1 MSKLLQGMMFP
12 SAVVSLDEQHNVGR
26 SCSRDEDED
35 NDDDED
41 GVGRNSSGQSSRSSS
56 SSLSSSNN
64 TNTDFAISSNTDN
77 NKNTENHDNNNNNHT
92 NNNDKNNNSNSNNNN
107 NLIWYFSYGSNMNP
121 NVFEKKR
128 NITPKQ
134 TRVCYVP
141 DYVLTFGEGALP
153 YVEPAFCT
161 CIRRTELTKLQLLD
175 ATVTAADTT
184 AADNT
189 ADKSTISKVSAVDDN
204 RRRRRHSRRRPD
216 IHGVAFLITK
226 REYEHVLMT
235 EGGWGWQEYRNNK
248 LWNVGHYGS
257 EEVNCIEI
265 INNEQTATTT
275 ITSGNGNGSGKT
287 FKAYTLT
294 GIMGDV
300 RQRFDCNAS
309 KRYYDIVI
317 DGAKTSGLPISYQN
331 YLKTNHPP
339 FELLANLTSTIGIK
353 LARYICCILSI
364 PCIIME
370 IGSLSLCIKWNNY
383 INGNNDEQSSSGCVV
398 NVNNN
403 TSYYSIRR
411 PPWII
416 CKISYLYRYII
427 LEILLSIIIEDMF
440 NIPNGFKNENE
451 NNNDMIEIVEIEKK
465 KKLEKK
471 KLKKNAVVQ
480 VVDYDVTKKVD

>member
-1 MSKLLQGMMFP
+1 MMFP

-35 NDDDED
+35 NSDDED
-41 GVGRNSSGQSSRSSS
+41 GVGRSSNGQSSRSST
-56 SSLSSSNN
+56 SLSSSNS

-77 NKNTENHDNNNNNHT
+77 NNNYTENGNNNNNHKNNNNNNN
-92 NNNDKNNNSNSNNNN
+92 NNNDSNNNNNNNHNNNN

-161 CIRRTELTKLQLLD
+161 CIRRTELTKLQLL
-175 ATVTAADTT
+175 ATATAAADT

-189 ADKSTISKVSAVDDN
+189 ADSTISKVLAVDDN

-275 ITSGNGNGSGKT
+275 ITSGNNGNDSGRK

-300 RQRFDCNAS
+300 RQRYDCNAS

-331 YLKTNHPP
+331 YLKTNHKP
-339 FELLANLTSTIGIK
+339 FELLTHHKSLSSIK
-353 LARYICCILSI
+353 LARSICCILSI

-383 INGNNDEQSSSGCVV
+383 INGNNEQSSSGCVV

-416 CKISYLYRYII
+416 CKISYLYRYSI
-427 LEILLSIIIEDMF
+427 LEILLSIIIEDIF

-465 KKLEKK
+465 KK

>member
-1 MSKLLQGMMFP
+1 MMFP

-26 SCSRDEDED
+26 SCSGDEDEDED

-41 GVGRNSSGQSSRSSS
+41 GVGRSSNGQSSRSST
-56 SSLSSSNN
+56 SLSSSNS
-64 TNTDFAISSNTDN
+64 TITDFAISSTDN
-77 NKNTENHDNNNNNHT
+77 NNNYTENGNNNNNHKNNNN
-92 NNNDKNNNSNSNNNN
+92 NNNDSNNNNNNNHNNNN

-161 CIRRTELTKLQLLD
+161 CIRRTELTKLQLL
-175 ATVTAADTT
+175 ATATAADTT
-184 AADNT
+184 DADNT
-189 ADKSTISKVSAVDDN
+189 ADNSTISKVLAVSG
-204 RRRRRHSRRRPD
+204 RRRRPD

-265 INNEQTATTT
+265 NNEQTATTT
-275 ITSGNGNGSGKT
+275 ITSGNNGNDSTGRK

-300 RQRFDCNAS
+300 RQRYDCNAS

-331 YLKTNHPP
+331 YLKTDHPP
-339 FELLANLTSTIGIK
+339 FELLTHHKSLSSIK
-353 LARYICCILSI
+353 LARSICCILSI

-383 INGNNDEQSSSGCVV
+383 INGNNEQSSSGCVV

-427 LEILLSIIIEDMF
+427 LEILLSIIIEDIF

-465 KKLEKK
+465 KKK